1 MPTSTKLVQT
11 RHIFLLKKETNGAM
25 KGRLKKTLKKKQTNK
40 KKTTAKKEQKTT
52 QQQQQQCP
60 GPGKFTWPKQWTR
73 KNAGLHKAEH
83 MLHVLKIDTKC
94 HETSWNNLHT
104 TMLA

>member
-40 KKTTAKKEQKTT
+40 KKPLPKKNKKQHNNNNNNAQDQENLL
-52 QQQQQQCP
+52 
-60 GPGKFTWPKQWTR
+60 GPNNELERMQGYTR
-73 KNAGLHKAEH
+73 QNTCY
-83 MLHVLKIDTKC
+83 MY
-94 HETSWNNLHT
+94 
-104 TMLA
+104 